1 MNSNQ
6 YKSAVGKSL
15 TLVAAAICAALM
27 TACASV
33 SDSASVSDGGA
44 EPGVADWE
52 MPIDRGT
59 GTN

>member
-6 YKSAVGKSL
+6 GKSAVRKSL
-15 TLVAAAICAALM
+15 AVVAAALCAALV

-33 SDSASVSDGGA
+33 SDSASVSDDGS
-44 EPGVADWE
+44 PGPAQWE

>member
-6 YKSAVGKSL
+6 CKSAVRKSL

-33 SDSASVSDGGA
+33 SDSASVSDGADPGLA
-44 EPGVADWE
+44 EWE